1 MGLLQTRTSP
11 WAIRMSLSRF
21 VSALRVLPSLLHH
34 RNWKT
39 LPLYCT
45 VCGTASD
52 YVLDAS
58 VILKW
63 FLTTEREASLAGR
76 VKLDLQSRKIKAY
89 IPRFALI
96 EVLNVLSLKPPY
108 KGDASYTKA
117 EIDKVIPKGRIT
129 QKRLSDGDLMRALEI
144 VTASGL
150 VFYDA
155 LYIALAERLKTK
167 YLTADYKAS
176 ARLSGRGD
184 VVELRAY

>member
-1 MGLLQTRTSP
+1 M
-11 WAIRMSLSRF
+11 
-21 VSALRVLPSLLHH
+21 
-34 RNWKT
+34 
-39 LPLYCT
+39 
-45 VCGTASD
+45 ASD

-63 FLTTEREASLAGR
+63 FLTTEGEASLAAR
-76 VKLDLQSRKIKAY
+76 VKVDIRSKKIKAY
-89 IPRFALI
+89 IPQYALI

-108 KGDASYTKA
+108 KGEASYTKA
-117 EIDKVIPKGRIT
+117 EIKKVLPKGRLR

-144 VTASGL
+144 VAASGL

-155 LYIALAERLKTK
+155 LYIALAERLKAK